1 MTLVKRRPEHAWG
14 VPAKPPLQ
22 ESAAGTARACSS
34 RRCAPAAGGFTLVEI
49 LLVLVIIVVI
59 CAIVLPVIQKPLDRQ
74 EIQKAANA
82 VRAKLYHARLGAM
95 ASDHAYA
102 FQYNCGNGQY
112 RLAPEDDASASPG
125 ETASQSGDQGKT
137 ADPSD
142 APRPES
148 GSLPDGICFRRTI
161 RRTPTPAI
169 QRQGAAEQRR
179 RLVHSIIFYPDGT
192 TSTRGS
198 SWPAIAGLPSTLRS
212 AASAGNV
219 VLGGMRQNHGV
230 TTMRTRRVRG
240 AKPVHGAL
248 LPRAVKLAFHRCSL
262 FQTASRSA
270 RLSRSSRAPRTL
282 PKNRFLLP
290 RGDPGGIALL
300 AGAVVVLGEVSR
312 LGTAKRLVCPRPVP
326 RPNALP
332 VENGGDQFRDYAAL
346 SR

>member
-22 ESAAGTARACSS
+22 ESAAGTAHACSG
-34 RRCAPAAGGFTLVEI
+34 RRCAPARSGFTLVEI

-148 GSLPDGICFRRTI
+148 GSLPDGICFQPDN
-161 RRTPTPAI
+161 TPDPDSSDPAA
-169 QRQGAAEQRR
+169 QGTAQSSGDGWSD
-179 RLVHSIIFYPDGT
+179 SIIFYPDGT
-192 TSTRGS
+192 TSDARFIVASNRGF
-198 SWPAIAGLPSTLRS
+198 AIHVTVRGVT
-212 AASAGNV
+212 GNV
-219 VLGGMRQNHGV
+219 VLGGITK
-230 TTMRTRRVRG
+230 TT
-240 AKPVHGAL
+240 
-248 LPRAVKLAFHRCSL
+248 
-262 FQTASRSA
+262 
-270 RLSRSSRAPRTL
+270 
-282 PKNRFLLP
+282 
-290 RGDPGGIALL
+290 
-300 AGAVVVLGEVSR
+300 E
-312 LGTAKRLVCPRPVP
+312 
-326 RPNALP
+326 
-332 VENGGDQFRDYAAL
+332 
-346 SR
+346 